1 MSARA
6 VFSTEHFPDHLDDR
20 ARFSLWQE
28 TYAAEIGSID
38 FHRASDRPFTARIEA
53 ASVGSIVLAHMWGTI
68 TQSTRTARHLRRD
81 NLDGYLLLVNHADVR
96 LAGRMGGHSYEIEPG
111 GAVLVSGAEPAT
123 VIGGNA
129 DHNWSNILIPFDL
142 LNETIPDAENRMAIP
157 ISGANEALGLMK
169 RYSRFIE
176 TGPALVA
183 PELAAHAAAS
193 IVDLIALATGAKG
206 DVAELAGLR
215 GVRAARLEAV
225 LAKIREGFANPMISA
240 QGVAQDLGVSVRY
253 VHDLLQETG
262 MSFSERVLEA
272 RLRRVSAMLADR
284 RYAGMRISEIAF
296 ACGFSDVSYFNR
308 CFRRRFGCSPGQA
321 R

>member
-1 MSARA
+1 MSAQA

-20 ARFSLWQE
+20 ARFSLWQDI
-28 TYAAEIGSID
+28 YAAEIGAIE

-53 ASVGSIVLAHMWGTI
+53 ASVGEVVLAHMWGTI
-68 TQSTRTARHLRRD
+68 KQSTRTARHLRHD

-96 LAGRMGGHSYEIEPG
+96 LAGRMGRHSYEIEPG

-123 VIGGNA
+123 VFGGNA
-129 DHNWSNILIPFDL
+129 NHNWSNILIPFAL
-142 LNETIPDAENRMAIP
+142 LNGTIADAEDRMAIP
-157 ISGANEALGLMK
+157 VPAANEALGLMK
-169 RYSRFIE
+169 RYSRLLE

-183 PELAAHAAAS
+183 PELVAHATAS
-193 IVDLIALATGAKG
+193 IADLIALATGAKG
-206 DVAELAGLR
+206 DAADLAGLR

-225 LAKIREGFANPMISA
+225 LAKIKDGFANPTISA
-240 QGVAQDLGVSVRY
+240 QGVAQELGVSVRY

-262 MSFSERVLEA
+262 VSFSERVLEA
-272 RLRRVSAMLADR
+272 RLRRVSAMLSDR
-284 RYAGMRISEIAF
+284 RHAGLRIGEIAL
-296 ACGFSDVSYFNR
+296 ACGFSDISYFNR